1 MPLHSLGVL
10 QPGDIV
16 VVRTP
21 GGFPTP
27 QWWIRLGAAL
37 QDKPNLDN
45 HVAMMHHYD
54 SQGVP
59 WGFEGKPG
67 GVGQV
72 DMRSYIASGYT
83 VNNCGQPG
91 RTDADRAKAADLM
104 KSMEGTKYDWQAIGG
119 DGLMDLHVHLWND
132 VTGFNPNLKPGEVV
146 CSSFGAYVYEVLKW
160 AHPDMNTERVC
171 QPADWES
178 WCVSNQYS
186 LKLT

>member
-1 MPLHSLGVL
+1 MTVAQLL

-45 HVAMMHHYD
+45 HVAIMHHYD

-59 WGFEGKPG
+59 WGYEGKPG

-72 DMRSYIASGYT
+72 DMRSYIRSPYT

-91 RTDADRAKAADLM
+91 RTDADREKARILTE
-104 KSMEGTKYDWQAIGG
+104 SMEGTKYDWQAIGG
-119 DGLMDLHVHLWND
+119 DGLCDLHVHLWND
-132 VTGFNPNLKPGEVV
+132 LEEFHGVKPGHVV
-146 CSSFGAYVYEVLKW
+146 CSSFGAWLYMTLNW
-160 AHPDMNTERVC
+160 AHPDTNTERVC
-171 QPADWES
+171 QPADWEA
-178 WCVSNQYS
+178 WCISQGYS
-186 LKLT
+186 LKLA